1 MYAELDDINE
11 RLSFLKKKTNQAPGK
26 GKLTSS
32 PPILND
38 RDMDDIW
45 KKAAVENNKTN
56 DRMVLFCSKPV
67 LVDDVFK
74 VVFFPMMTD
83 KKNELYWCYKAEIFG
98 FHNRC
103 VANIFGKADTEFP
116 IDLFVSYDEVFKR
129 GQGDSIEVPAKM
141 KASNSDPEKVGNKV
155 LFYVHTLLENTVEE
169 LDILVDQFTSSLA
182 SMQKHPE
189 YCKLCLEKT
198 FHNYGGKF
206 TDLMK
211 TSMMN
216 DKTFTRVMSS
226 GSVHIERNIS
236 LYDITNTDGVRY
248 IMNQVFKDAKPALAT
263 WGYSIKSFCFQ
274 SGIVPKGFLYPN

>member
-1 MYAELDDINE
+1 
-11 RLSFLKKKTNQAPGK
+11 LKKKTSHASAK
-26 GKLTSS
+26 GKLNSLAHVFS
-32 PPILND
+32 D

-45 KKAAVENNKTN
+45 KKAAVDSNKTY
-56 DRMVLFCSKPV
+56 DRMVLFCSRPV

-98 FHNRC
+98 FHNMC
-103 VANIFGKADTEFP
+103 VANIFGKADTDFP
-116 IDLFVSYDEVFKR
+116 IDLFTCYDEVYKR

-141 KASNSDPEKVGNKV
+141 KASNFDPEKVGNKV
-155 LFYVHTLLENTVEE
+155 LFYVHTLFENTVEE
-169 LDILVDQFTSSLA
+169 LDNLIDNFSTSLV
-182 SMQKHPE
+182 SMQQHPE
-189 YCKLCLEKT
+189 YCKMCLEKT

-226 GSVHIERNIS
+226 GLVHIERNVP
-236 LYDITNTDGVRY
+236 LYDITNTDGVRF
-248 IMNQVFKDAKPALAT
+248 IMSQVFKNAKPALAT
-263 WGYSIKSFCFQ
+263 WGYAIKSFCFQ
-274 SGIVPKGFLYPN
+274 NGIVPKGFLYPN